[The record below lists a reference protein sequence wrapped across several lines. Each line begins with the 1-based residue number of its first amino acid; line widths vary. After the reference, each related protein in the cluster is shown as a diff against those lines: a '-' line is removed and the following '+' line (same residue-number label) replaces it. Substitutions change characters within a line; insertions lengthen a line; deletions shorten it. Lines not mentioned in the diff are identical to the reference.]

1 MKRILLTVLSITLL
15 ATGCSKPPTSTTP
28 ASPEAVIESFLE
40 YSSKGNIE
48 ACSDLL
54 ADDVLFQQEQMGIHI
69 QGKTELEA
77 TFQQLAE
84 WNIHYTIITP
94 LPKEGNLVR
103 FTIRQTSDEYA
114 IIGLDYVSADIEA
127 EVIDGKIKR
136 WTVTVWPEDLQKI
149 AELTAGGTGIKI
161 ETTDRGIRIT
171 EIAVNSPLNSYGV
184 KPGYLIIAVN
194 GISYTQMRE
203 GEIQLRLRGP
213 IGSEV
218 KLTLTYEG
226 APAPI
231 DIEIARIDMTQVS
244 W

>member
-1 MKRILLTVLSITLL
+1 MKRILLAVLSITLL
-15 ATGCSKPPTSTTP
+15 AAACSPTPTATTPTS
-28 ASPEAVIESFLE
+28 PETVIEGFLE

-48 ACSDLL
+48 ACSGLL

-77 TFQQLAE
+77 TLQQLAE

-94 LPKEGNLVR
+94 IQKEGNLVR

-114 IIGLDYVSADIEA
+114 IIGLDYVSADVEA

-149 AELTAGGTGIKI
+149 AGLTAGGIGIKI

-171 EIAVNSPLNSYGV
+171 EIAGNSPLNDCEV

-213 IGSEV
+213 IGSKV
-218 KLTLTYEG
+218 KLTLTHEG
-226 APAPI
+226 APDPI
-231 DIEIARIDMTQVS
+231 NIEITRIDMTQVR